1 MKKAPDKEDANQK
14 LVSEEARRL
23 TLELERR
30 CEERTREAQAA
41 RAEMEAFVYSISHDL
56 RAPLVHIGGFVDLLL
71 NHAGDELDD
80 KGRHYLRTIAASTYQ
95 MGRMLDDLLA
105 LTRVLE
111 AELHKVPLDL
121 ETITREVIDD
131 LKPLAENR
139 RVQWEVGSLPTVD
152 ADPTL
157 LRDVMGQLLSNA
169 LKFTRS
175 VPTALIAIT
184 ARHEGSETIVSVHD
198 NGVGFDMK
206 HQDKLFG
213 VFRRLHATS
222 EYEGS
227 GVGLARSRRI
237 IGRHG
242 GRTWA
247 EGTPGAGAVFHFTLP
262 DRDTT
267 PR

>member
-1 MKKAPDKEDANQK
+1 MKKAPDKDDSVQK
-14 LVSEEARRL
+14 LVSDEARRL

-105 LTRVLE
+105 LTRVSE
-111 AELHKVPLDL
+111 AEVHKVPLDL
-121 ETITREVIDD
+121 EAITREVIGD
-131 LKPLAENR
+131 LKPLTENR
-139 RVQWEVGSLPTVD
+139 RVHWTVEGLPTVE

-175 VPTALIAIT
+175 A
-184 ARHEGSETIVSVHD
+184 SEAGIGIRGKRGDGETVVSVHD

-206 HQDKLFG
+206 HHDKLFG
-213 VFRRLHATS
+213 VFRRLHAAS

-227 GVGLARSRRI
+227 GVGLARVRRI
-237 IGRHG
+237 VGRHG

-247 EGTPGAGAVFHFTLP
+247 EGLPGGGAAFYFSLP
-262 DRDTT
+262 DRNPN